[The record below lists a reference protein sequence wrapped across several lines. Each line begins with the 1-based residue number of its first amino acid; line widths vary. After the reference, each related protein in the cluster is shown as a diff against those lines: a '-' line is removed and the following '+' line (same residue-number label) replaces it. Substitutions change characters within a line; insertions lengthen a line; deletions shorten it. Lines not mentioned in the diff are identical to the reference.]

1 MENNGK
7 GLFYGVIGVATL
19 IVAIIGATFAYFN
32 ASQKDAETIKGE
44 ANNTLQSD
52 LNLEVSKVNWKLDG
66 QTVASDK
73 LVPADFQKDATS
85 LTEAEVNAA
94 LGKKCIDGGF
104 TGCHV
109 WKITASS
116 QQNLEAASIY
126 LDLKV
131 NGNPASDESK
141 YRYVVF
147 TGTEENGTEKKVTS
161 LTATTVKDGDTFN
174 SIGGTAADIHSGG
187 ALTSSDTVY
196 YVMIYY
202 ENEETDQNSEVENGE
217 GKYTGTVTLS
227 VAGTGQV
234 TADFTQD

>member
-109 WKITASS
+109 WKIIASS
-116 QQNLEAASIY
+116 SQYLEAANIN
-126 LDLKV
+126 LNLKV
-131 NGNPASDESK
+131 TGDALASESK
-141 YRYVVF
+141 YSFVVF
-147 TGTEENGTEKKVTS
+147 TGSETGSEGVEN
-161 LTATTVKDGDTFN
+161 LTASSVEDTDTFN
-174 SIGGTAADIHSGG
+174 SIVGSGVQIYSG
-187 ALTSSDTVY
+187 PLDNSSNKKTY

-202 ENEETDQNSEVENGE
+202 ENENDDQTSQVQGTK
-217 GKYTGTVTLS
+217 GQYTGTVTLNA
-227 VAGTGQV
+227 AGTGQV

>member
-1 MENNGK
+1 MNENNGK

-32 ASQKDAETIKGE
+32 ASQTNTGTITGQTNTDLAKG
-44 ANNTLQSD
+44 LK
-52 LNLEVSKVNWKLDG
+52 LEVSKIEFENDA
-66 QTVASDK
+66 TVASDK
-73 LVPADFQKDATS
+73 LVPADFKKEAND
-85 LTEAEVNAA
+85 LTETEVNAA